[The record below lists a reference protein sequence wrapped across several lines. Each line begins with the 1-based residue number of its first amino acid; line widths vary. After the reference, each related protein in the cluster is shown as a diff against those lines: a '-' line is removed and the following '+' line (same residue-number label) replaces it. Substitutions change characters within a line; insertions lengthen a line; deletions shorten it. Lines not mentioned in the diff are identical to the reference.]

1 MTTATVAAK
10 PAKQPKPLP
19 APNSDFYEGSIGL
32 RHAVLQALL
41 AGDQARIFTEP
52 YGECRFAK
60 PALGRRFAHF
70 AYRTVS

>member
-19 APNSDFYEGSIGL
+19 APNSDFYEVWI
-32 RHAVLQALL
+32 RHAVSQALL
-41 AGDQARIFTEP
+41 AGNQAGILTEP

-60 PALGRRFAHF
+60 PALGRRLCSF
-70 AYRTVS
+70 RIQNG

>member
-1 MTTATVAAK
+1 MTATVAAK

-19 APNSDFYEGSIGL
+19 APNSDFYEVWIGL

-41 AGDQARIFTEP
+41 AEYQATILTEP

>member
-19 APNSDFYEGSIGL
+19 APNSDFYEVWIGL
-32 RHAVLQALL
+32 RQ
-41 AGDQARIFTEP
+41 P

-60 PALGRRFAHF
+60 LALGRRFCSF
-70 AYRTVS
+70 RIQNG